1 MESLKEVDVHRNLDR
16 SLYYKGK
23 AANLR
28 MLNTLLPKMQR
39 QRQNDIDVDK
49 DRQTFNHQLEEG
61 DGEHSEEIGNTEKN
75 RNANTVWEGRRHSCL
90 LSKLKK
96 YRNTN
101 TVREGGRHS

>member
-39 QRQNDIDVDK
+39 QKQNDIDVDK
-49 DRQTFNHQLEEG
+49 DRKTFNHQLERKG
-61 DGEHSEEIGNTEKN
+61 MGST
-75 RNANTVWEGRRHSCL
+75 A
-90 LSKLKK
+90 KK
-96 YRNTN
+96 
-101 TVREGGRHS
+101 